1 MIAVK
6 ELLDIE
12 AEAKAYA
19 AALAAVHNGYVPSAR
34 TTNFKHELEQHA
46 GRLLPTLRFSACMD
60 CEFAHHSYSKESKG
74 W

>member
-19 AALAAVHNGYVPSAR
+19 AALAAVHNGYAPSAR
-34 TTNFKHELEQHA
+34 TTNFKHEVEQHA
-46 GRLLPTLRFSACMD
+46 GRLLPTLRFYTRVD
-60 CEFAHHSYSKESKG
+60 CEVAHAFCHSYSRNR
-74 W
+74 